1 MKKYNI
7 REFLEFANIGGYR
20 NNHIHLAE
28 FNRQQTITM
37 KQESIRL
44 DFYLL
49 VLKRNFSNGEDACQI
64 CYDQSNAYV
73 FVKQPG
79 DGFQWNVD
87 KPIFGYHIL
96 IDAVLLRQIAKEFS
110 FSRDSN
116 DEILVITKSEEKVVG
131 DLFRKAL
138 REFERNEDFS
148 KEIAISYVSLI
159 LTYIQKF
166 YSRQFD
172 KRAALYNA
180 TVADFYKNLE
190 NYYTKESKTTGIPTV
205 SYFSERANLSSNYFG
220 DLIKHYTGRSP
231 QEHIH
236 QLIIEN
242 AKEKLKKT
250 SLSISEIAFHL
261 GFEYPSYF
269 STFFKK
275 ETGISPSEF
284 RSQ

>member
-7 REFLEFANIGGYR
+7 REFLEFVNMGGYR
-20 NNHIHLAE
+20 NNHIHLTE
-28 FNRQQTITM
+28 LSNQQNFNIRP
-37 KQESIRL
+37 ESIRL

-49 VLKRNFSNGEDACQI
+49 ALKKDFPNGEEVYKI
-64 CYDQSNAYV
+64 CYDQSNAQV

-79 DGFQWNVD
+79 DRFQWNVD

-96 IDAVLLRQIAKEFS
+96 IDAVLLRQIAKDFS
-110 FSRDSN
+110 FSRYDDN
-116 DEILVITKSEEKVVG
+116 ETLIITESEENVIG

-138 REFERNEDFS
+138 REFESNGDFS
-148 KEIAISYVSLI
+148 REIVISYVSLI

-172 KRAALYNA
+172 TRAAINNA

-190 NYYTKESKTTGIPTV
+190 DYYTTENKPTGMPTV
-205 SYFSERANLSSNYFG
+205 SYFSELANLSSNYFG

-231 QEHIH
+231 QDHIN

-242 AKEKLKKT
+242 AKSKLRKNY
-250 SLSISEIAFHL
+250 LSISEIAFNL